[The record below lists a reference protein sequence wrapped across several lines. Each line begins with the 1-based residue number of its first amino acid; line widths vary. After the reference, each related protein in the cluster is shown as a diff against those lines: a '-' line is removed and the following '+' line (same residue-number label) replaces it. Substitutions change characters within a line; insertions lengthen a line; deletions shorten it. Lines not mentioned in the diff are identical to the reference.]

1 MRIVITGA
9 LGHIGSYL
17 LRSLPEQFKELEII
31 AIDSLVTQ
39 RYFSI
44 FNLPNIAK
52 YQFID
57 LTS

>member
-31 AIDSLVTQ
+31 AMRLTCDSTILLD
-39 RYFSI
+39 I
-44 FNLPNIAK
+44 
-52 YQFID
+52 
-57 LTS
+57 

>member
-31 AIDSLVTQ
+31 AMNSLELNDTS
-39 RYFSI
+39 RYLI
-44 FNLPNIAK
+44 YQILLNINLLK
-52 YQFID
+52 
-57 LTS
+57 LM